1 MPKNQPSN
9 LQMDWKDHPYSIDF
23 LQSTLDR
30 IIGFVNSCDVKASIV
45 LGILGI
51 VLAGLLSDKTLENL
65 YFALSSAVKLK
76 GFLSIFYL
84 FSFTISALS
93 VIIGLGFLIYAI
105 SAKIEQSGNNS
116 NIYFVDI
123 MLNKNAAA
131 YLQKL
136 KSNTESSVVD
146 DLISQIYINSSI
158 CTKKYKRYNLGLKL
172 TTIGVTVFLFS
183 NLIAYNIFVCI
194 GG

>member
-1 MPKNQPSN
+1 MPKNQPGN

-51 VLAGLLSDKTLENL
+51 VFAGLLSDKTLENL

-76 GFLSIFYL
+76 GFLSILYIL
-84 FSFTISALS
+84 SFTISSLS
-93 VIIGLGFLIYAI
+93 VIVGLVFLIYAI
-105 SAKIEQSGNNS
+105 SAKIEHSGKNS

-123 MLNKNAAA
+123 MLNKNVAD
-131 YLQKL
+131 YMQKL
-136 KSNTESSVVD
+136 KSNTESGVVD

-158 CTKKYKRYNLGLKL
+158 CTKKYERYNLGLKL
-172 TTIGVTVFLFS
+172 TTIGITVFLFS
-183 NLIAYNIFVCI
+183 NLVAYNIFVCI